1 MKINQRI
8 LTIVLGSVAAVGIIA
23 GGTMFGVGGNQ
34 TQTLQISPTES
45 IIAGTGWL
53 NFESGKITDPSNGQ
67 KIDNFDRFL
76 EVTKKNIED
85 SDTTIKMLEGMLAAA
100 TTEAQKTEI
109 QGYITTAKES
119 LQQANDTITMHGVAI
134 AGVTIMSIGLAIGVF
149 AAGMEIFKFVT
160 KKDKVTVNK

>member
-1 MKINQRI
+1 MKINQKI

-34 TQTLQISPTES
+34 TATISFGGQEATIS
-45 IIAGTGWL
+45 NGWL
-53 NFESGKITDPSNGQ
+53 NYDNSLFKDPQGE
-67 KIDNFDRFL
+67 IMNFDKFL
-76 EVTKKNIED
+76 ENCSTQSKDLPDAIKKLETAIASTTDANILN
-85 SDTTIKMLEGMLAAA
+85 MLNTQLAQSKAML
-100 TTEAQKTEI
+100 K
-109 QGYITTAKES
+109 
-119 LQQANDTITMHGVAI
+119 LANDTITMHGVAV

>member
-1 MKINQRI
+1 MKINQKI

-34 TQTLQISPTES
+34 TQTVQIGQNTKTTFG
-45 IIAGTGWL
+45 AGWL
-53 NFESGKITDPSNGQ
+53 NFESGKFPGPNGLVN
-67 KIDNFDRFL
+67 DFGAFL
-76 EVTKKNIED
+76 ELANKTTQELPKLIKAWED
-85 SDTTIKMLEGMLAAA
+85 QLADLS
-100 TTEAQKTEI
+100 TQNKDQLTLQ
-109 QGYITTAKES
+109 ITAAKES